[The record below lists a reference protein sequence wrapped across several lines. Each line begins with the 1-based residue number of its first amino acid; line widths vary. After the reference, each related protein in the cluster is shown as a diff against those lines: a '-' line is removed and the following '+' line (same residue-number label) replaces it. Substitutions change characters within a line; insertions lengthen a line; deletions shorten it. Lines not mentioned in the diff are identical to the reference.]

1 MNLHR
6 RRFAQSVTGLV
17 GAFLA
22 GSKPVAA
29 PPSKTAAAF
38 ARAQARLSPAIVTK
52 IRVFYPPNYNPN
64 GPQAFPQSNMVVLVD
79 TDAGITGIGQGGS
92 PDTVRNVARSVIGKN
107 AFDTEMIWQAAFMDG
122 FYSPGKE
129 RLHALGAI
137 DLALWDIKGKA
148 LNAPLYQLFGGKA
161 REHLELYATSGL
173 PQGLVPPADAA
184 AMGLKD
190 RAAATMAAGYRVY
203 RVDGGILPSTGR
215 TGAGAGGAGAGAPGQ
230 GRGAPAA
237 AGGRGG
243 GRGGTI
249 FDSRSRIRQIIQAVE
264 QIRDG
269 VGPDGNWMIDLHQK
283 FDFHEA
289 VEVCRLMEPFRPFC
303 VEDPVREEQ
312 FRTQIPKLRLL
323 TTVPLAPGEEWG
335 TRAEFSPLV
344 EQRDIDF
351 ARASLP
357 NVGGITEMLKIMA
370 ICDTHKVGIV
380 PHFTGPIATAGHM
393 HTMMAFPGQVLMEY
407 NQGER
412 PVPYM
417 PEFLECRN
425 GKVWP
430 NDRPGLGVSVDEK
443 QLTFVEAMTEGA
455 PGITHRRPDGSLT
468 HW

>member
-1 MNLHR
+1 MKMDR
-6 RRFAQSVTGLV
+6 R
-17 GAFLA
+17 AFTKSL
-22 GSKPVAA
+22 S
-29 PPSKTAAAF
+29 AAAGVLLPSSWAVSRAD
-38 ARAQARLSPAIVTK
+38 ARARTPQALARSEARLSPAIITK

-107 AFDTEMIWQAAFMDG
+107 AFDTEMIWQAAYMDG

-148 LNAPLYQLFGGKA
+148 LRVPLHQLFGGRA
-161 REHLELYATSGL
+161 REHIELYATSGL

-184 AMGLKD
+184 AMGLKE
-190 RAAATMAAGYRVY
+190 RAAATMAAGYRVF
-203 RVDGGILPSTGR
+203 RVDSGILPSTAR
-215 TGAGAGGAGAGAPGQ
+215 AAGADRGRGAGAPAA
-230 GRGAPAA
+230 GAP
-237 AGGRGG
+237 GGRGG
-243 GRGGTI
+243 GSV
-249 FDSRSRIRQIIQAVE
+249 FDSRSHIPLIIEAVE

-289 VEVCRLMEPFRPFC
+289 VEVCRRMEPLRPFC

-370 ICDTHKVGIV
+370 VCDTHKVGIV
-380 PHFTGPIATAGHM
+380 PHFTGPIATAAHM
-393 HTMMAFPGQVLMEY
+393 QTMMAFPGQVLMEY

-412 PVPYM
+412 PVPYL
-417 PEFLECRN
+417 PDFLECRN

-430 NDRPGLGVSVDEK
+430 NDRPGLGITVDEK
-443 QLTFVEAMTEGA
+443 QLTFIEAMTEAA
-455 PGITHRRPDGSLT
+455 PGPTQRRPDGSLT